1 MIINNARK
9 EILVKIVYY
18 GPPYSGKT
26 TNIERLFTI
35 IPSERRSDLT
45 SMKNSEDRTLFFDF
59 MQVELG
65 KIGGYTPR
73 FNLYTVPGQV
83 IYSATRKIVLRGA
96 DAVIF
101 VVDSD
106 PSKLK
111 ENLWSW
117 MQLHDQL
124 TENQIKPDE
133 FPIILQ
139 MNKRDLP
146 NAAPIETLRSI
157 LKLNGHNYIEA
168 QAMHGIGV
176 RETLKAA
183 IDTVIYGKNTNRG
196 IQ

>member
-1 MIINNARK
+1 MIINSARR
-9 EILVKIVYY
+9 EILVKLVYY

-26 TNIERLFTI
+26 TNLEQLFSA
-35 IPSERRSDLT
+35 IPAERRSDLT

-65 KIGGYTPR
+65 QIGGYTPR

-96 DAVIF
+96 DAVVF
-101 VVDSD
+101 VVDSN
-106 PSKLK
+106 PIKFK

-117 MQLHDQL
+117 QQLHQQL
-124 TENQIKPDE
+124 AENQIKPEE
-133 FPIILQ
+133 FPIIVQ

-146 NAAPIETLRSI
+146 NAASI
-157 LKLNGHNYIEA
+157 PTIKTILNLNGHTCVEA

-176 RETLKAA
+176 RETLKVA
-183 IDTVIYGKNTNRG
+183 INIVMNSKKH
-196 IQ
+196 